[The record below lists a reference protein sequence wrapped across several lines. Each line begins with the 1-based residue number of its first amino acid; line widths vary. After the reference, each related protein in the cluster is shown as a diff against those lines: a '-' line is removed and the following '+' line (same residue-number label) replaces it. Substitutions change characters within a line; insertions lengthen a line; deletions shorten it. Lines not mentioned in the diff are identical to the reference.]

1 LSSFNLNHHIRQ
13 TSPTKVSS
21 RILQKLVSGRYG
33 QFPIAFL
40 KQVLPEGL
48 IIGNSAKFLSD
59 EMSDHDQDQ
68 EDWAQEVGK
77 NISEVVERENSRG
90 GHLLVPLFST

>member
-1 LSSFNLNHHIRQ
+1 
-13 TSPTKVSS
+13 
-21 RILQKLVSGRYG
+21 
-33 QFPIAFL
+33 L
-40 KQVLPEGL
+40 KQVLPEEL

-90 GHLLVPLFST
+90 GHLLEKLV

>member
-59 EMSDHDQDQ
+59 NMNDQ
-68 EDWAQEVGK
+68 EQEAWVQEIEK
-77 NISEVVERENSRG
+77 NISEVIERENSRG
-90 GHLLVPLFST
+90 GHLLENLFD